1 MTKKKDIELLRV
13 TYLRGP
19 NIWTYRPVIETW
31 LDIGELEQFPSN
43 KLPGLTERLTA
54 WLPSLVEHRCGVG
67 EVGGFFERL
76 RDGTYAGHILEHVV
90 LELQNLAGMRTGFG
104 KTRQTSD
111 GSGIYKMAFRTRQE
125 DVGRRAL
132 ALGRELLMA
141 AIEDRA
147 FDVPAAVAELTEM
160 VESLCLGPSTN
171 NIVDAATERGI
182 PHIRLTDGNLVQ
194 LGHGAR
200 QRRIWTAETDNT
212 SAIAEGIASDKDMTK
227 DILSSCGVPVPSG
240 ALVTSADAAWEE
252 AQDIGLPVAVKP
264 YDGNHGR
271 GVSLNLSTESDVRA
285 AYDIAV
291 ERGGSES
298 VIVEKFI
305 VGDEHRLLVVGRKV
319 VAASKGESLWVT
331 GDGKLSVQ
339 ELVDTQ
345 INIDPRRG
353 TTEEFPLN
361 IVEPKKSQE
370 VQLDLQRQGLTP
382 DSVPEAGRK
391 VLIQLNGNVANDV
404 TDLVHPAVAEMAALA
419 ARAVGL
425 DIAGIDMVVQDVS
438 QPLASQ
444 GGAIIEV
451 NASPGLLAHLK
462 PAAGGTPR
470 NVGEA
475 IVGELFAAGAD
486 GRIPIVGVS
495 GTRHTALIARLTAW
509 QLQVSGRYAGV
520 ACEEGVYL
528 NGRKIARGPLSE
540 WESGQRLLLNKNV
553 ESAVFANGN
562 RMILTEGFAYD
573 RCTVGVVTDTT
584 GHEQLDEFYI
594 DSPDRMFNVLRTQVD
609 VVLPDGVAVLN
620 AADDGAASMAQLCDG
635 GVIFYGIDADVAALA
650 AHRQAGGRAV
660 FLQDGSFVLAD
671 GGETVAV
678 LPASCLPT
686 DEEECREAVLAAL
699 AAGWALGLSPDL
711 IAAALRT
718 FEWKTRR
725 AVTGRA
731 A

>member
-19 NIWTYRPVIETW
+19 NIWTYRPVIEAW
-31 LDIGELEQFPSN
+31 LDIGELENFPSN

-67 EVGGFFERL
+67 EVGGFIERL
-76 RDGTYAGHILEHVV
+76 RDGTYVGHILEHVV

-104 KTRQTSD
+104 KTRQTAE

-125 DVGRRAL
+125 HVGRRAL
-132 ALGRELLMA
+132 VLGRELLMA
-141 AIEDRA
+141 AIEDRP
-147 FDVPAAVAELTEM
+147 FDLPAAVAELTDM
-160 VESLCLGPSTN
+160 VERLCLGPSTN
-171 NIVDAATERGI
+171 NIVEAAIDRKI
-182 PHIRLTDGNLVQ
+182 PQIRLTDGNLVQ

-227 DILSSCGVPVPSG
+227 DILKACGVPVPEG
-240 ALVTSADAAWEE
+240 ALVTSADEAWEE

-271 GVSLNLSTESDVRA
+271 GVSLNLSTEADVRA

-291 ERGGSES
+291 QRGGSES

-305 VGDEHRLLVVGRKV
+305 IGDEHRLLVVGRKV

-331 GDGKLSVQ
+331 GDGKLTVQ

-345 INIDPRRG
+345 INTDPRRG

-425 DIAGIDMVVQDVS
+425 DIAGIDLVVQDVS
-438 QPLASQ
+438 QPLESQ

-470 NVGEA
+470 NVGAA
-475 IVGELFAAGAD
+475 IVDQLFAPEAD

-509 QLQVSGRYAGV
+509 QLQVSGRYVGV

-573 RCTVGVVTDTT
+573 RCTVGVVTDTA
-584 GHEQLDEFYI
+584 GHDKLGEFYI
-594 DSPDRMFNVLRTQVD
+594 DAPEQMFNVLRTQVD

-620 AADDGAASMAQLCDG
+620 AGDAQVASMADLCDG
-635 GVIFYGIDADVAALA
+635 SVIFYGVDEHVEALV
-650 AHRQAGGRAV
+650 AHRADGGRAV
-660 FLQDGSFVLAD
+660 FLHADGFVLANGAD
-671 GGETVAV
+671 TVAV
-678 LPASCLPT
+678 LPASCLPN

-699 AAGWALGLSPDL
+699 ATGWALGLSPDL

-725 AVTGRA
+725 AA
-731 A
+731 

>member
-19 NIWTYRPVIETW
+19 NIWTYRPVIEAW
-31 LDIGELEQFPSN
+31 LDIGELENFPSN

-67 EVGGFFERL
+67 EVGGFIERL
-76 RDGTYAGHILEHVV
+76 RDGTYVGHILEHVV

-104 KTRQTSD
+104 KTRQTGE

-125 DVGRRAL
+125 QVGRRAL

-147 FDVPAAVAELTEM
+147 FDLPAAVAELTDM
-160 VESLCLGPSTN
+160 VERLCLGPSTN
-171 NIVDAATERGI
+171 NIVDAAIERKI
-182 PHIRLTDGNLVQ
+182 PQIRLTDGNLVQ

-227 DILSSCGVPVPSG
+227 DILKACGVPVPEG
-240 ALVTSADAAWEE
+240 ALVTSADEAWEE
-252 AQDIGLPVAVKP
+252 ARDIGLPVAVKP

-271 GVSLNLSTESDVRA
+271 GVSLNLNTEADVRA

-291 ERGGSES
+291 QRGGSES

-319 VAASKGESLWVT
+319 VAASKGESLWVS
-331 GDGKLSVQ
+331 GDGKLTVQ

-345 INIDPRRG
+345 INTDPRRG

-404 TDLVHPAVAEMAALA
+404 TDEVHPAVAEMAALA

-425 DIAGIDMVVQDVS
+425 DIAGIDLVVQDVA
-438 QPLASQ
+438 QPLESQ

-470 NVGEA
+470 NVGAA
-475 IVGELFAAGAD
+475 IVDQLFAPEAD

-509 QLQVSGRYAGV
+509 QLQVSGRYVGV

-573 RCTVGVVTDTT
+573 RCTVGVVTDTA
-584 GHEQLDEFYI
+584 GSDRLGEFYI
-594 DSPDRMFNVLRTQVD
+594 DAPEQMFNVLRTQVD
-609 VVLPDGVAVLN
+609 VVLPEGVAVLN
-620 AADDGAASMAQLCDG
+620 AGDAQVASMAELCDG
-635 GVIFYGIDADVAALA
+635 SVIFYGVDEHVEALV
-650 AHRQAGGRAV
+650 AHRASGGRAV
-660 FLQDGSFVLAD
+660 FLHADGFVLAN
-671 GGETVAV
+671 GGDTIAI
-678 LPASCLPT
+678 LPASCLPN
-686 DEEECREAVLAAL
+686 DEQECREAVLAAL
-699 AAGWALGLSPDL
+699 ATGWALGLSPDL

-725 AVTGRA
+725 AA
-731 A
+731 

>member
-13 TYLRGP
+13 THLRGP
-19 NIWTYRPVIETW
+19 NIWTYRPVIEAW

-67 EVGGFFERL
+67 EVGGFIERL

-104 KTRQTSD
+104 KTRQTFD

-125 DVGRRAL
+125 QVGRRAL
-132 ALGRELLMA
+132 VLGRELLMA
-141 AIEDRA
+141 AIEDRP
-147 FDVPAAVAELTEM
+147 FDLPAAVTELTEM

-171 NIVDAATERGI
+171 NIVDAATDRGI

-194 LGHGAR
+194 LGHGTR

-227 DILSSCGVPVPSG
+227 DILSSCGVPVPEG
-240 ALVTSADAAWEE
+240 ALVTSADEAWTE

-291 ERGGSES
+291 ERGGSRS

-331 GDGKLSVQ
+331 GDGELTVQ

-345 INIDPRRG
+345 INTDPRRG

-425 DIAGIDMVVQDVS
+425 DIAGIDMVAQDVS
-438 QPLASQ
+438 QPLEAQ

-462 PAAGGTPR
+462 PAAGGAPR
-470 NVGEA
+470 NVGAA
-475 IVGELFAAGAD
+475 IVGELFAPEQD

-509 QLQVSGRYAGV
+509 QLQVSGRYVGV

-573 RCTVGVVTDTT
+573 RCTVGVVTDTA
-584 GHEQLDEFYI
+584 GHEDLDEFYI
-594 DSPDRMFNVLRTQVD
+594 DSPDKMFNVVRTQVD
-609 VVLPDGVAVLN
+609 VVLPEGVAVLN
-620 AADDGAASMAQLCDG
+620 AADEGAAAMADLCDG
-635 GVIFYGIDADVAALA
+635 DVIFYGIHAGVAPLA
-650 AHRQAGGRAV
+650 AHCQAGGRAV
-660 FLQDGSFVLAD
+660 FLQGGGFVLAD
-671 GGETVAV
+671 GQDTVAV

-725 AVTGRA
+725 AATGRA

>member
-19 NIWTYRPVIETW
+19 NIWTYRPVIEAW

-54 WLPSLVEHRCGVG
+54 WLPSLNEHRCGVG
-67 EVGGFFERL
+67 EVGGFIERL

-104 KTRQTSD
+104 KTRQTAE

-125 DVGRRAL
+125 QVGRRAL

-141 AIEDRA
+141 AIDDRP
-147 FDVPAAVAELTEM
+147 FDLPAAVTELTEM

-171 NIVDAATERGI
+171 NIVDAATDRKI

-194 LGHGAR
+194 LGHGTR

-227 DILSSCGVPVPSG
+227 DILSSCGVPVPQG
-240 ALVTSADAAWEE
+240 ALVTSADQAWEE

-271 GVSLNLSTESDVRA
+271 GVSLNLSTEADVRA

-331 GDGKLSVQ
+331 GDGTLSVQ

-404 TDLVHPAVAEMAALA
+404 TDLVNPAVAEMAALA

-438 QPLASQ
+438 QPLEGQ

-475 IVGELFAAGAD
+475 IVGELFAAGED

-509 QLQVSGRYAGV
+509 QLQVSGRYVGV

-609 VVLPDGVAVLN
+609 VVLPEGVAVLN
-620 AADDGAASMAQLCDG
+620 AGDEGAAAMAELCDG
-635 GVIFYGIDADVAALA
+635 SVIFYGIDERDAAVVS
-650 AHRQAGGRAV
+650 HRAAGGKAV
-660 FLQDGSFVLAD
+660 FLHANGFVLAD
-671 GGETVAV
+671 GQETMAV

-699 AAGWALGLSPDL
+699 ATGWALGLSPDL

-725 AVTGRA
+725 AA
-731 A
+731 